1 MNNRELG
8 GTYSLLT
15 DMIQQ
20 YILDAHNDIAKK
32 RKLRQ
37 LRCVVFPDKLQGGES
52 LNTFYTRP
60 KDY

>member
-20 YILDAHNDIAKK
+20 YILGRA
-32 RKLRQ
+32 
-37 LRCVVFPDKLQGGES
+37 
-52 LNTFYTRP
+52 
-60 KDY
+60 